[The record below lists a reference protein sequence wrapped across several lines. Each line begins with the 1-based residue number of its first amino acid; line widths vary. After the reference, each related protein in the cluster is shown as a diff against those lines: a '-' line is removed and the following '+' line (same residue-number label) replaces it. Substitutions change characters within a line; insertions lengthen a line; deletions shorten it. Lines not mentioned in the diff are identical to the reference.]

1 MSKVTRIAKNAII
14 NASSALIVSVFSF
27 ISTVIVARYL
37 GSGNYGFF
45 SYAIAYITMFS
56 VFSDFGLGVT
66 AVREIAKDE
75 RHTEKYFSNV
85 FALKCIFSFLV
96 FGLALLLIPFLRSNP
111 FQTKALI
118 VFTFAGLFLMLQISC
133 RWIFQALQVFKY
145 EAILN
150 ILQGLFALL
159 SILIVIFFNKGVIA
173 LAVAWAVFNLALF
186 LISLF
191 FSYRVLG
198 YLKLHFDPAFI
209 KTVLVSAAPLGFAV
223 IANYIY
229 VNIDKIILFQMTT
242 DVQVGLYSAASKIML
257 FLKAM
262 VFMYMPVVFPAFS
275 SFWVDKSSG
284 YFDKLLSRSFYYI
297 LMLTLALAV
306 GGTILADRIIILLFG
321 GAFTGSVSALQLLM
335 WALPLTSVTGLFTC
349 CLASINRQRE
359 AFIVSLVGLI
369 VNVVFNVMFIAKY
382 GFMAAAFGVIIAEM
396 AMLLIS
402 FIYAKN
408 LGNFKVSPVKLM
420 QISAS
425 VTAMAVL
432 SYLLARYNLFLNIGV
447 SGIAY
452 FVCLIV
458 FGAINIDD
466 WNLIKKIYLKQI

>member
-1 MSKVTRIAKNAII
+1 MSKVTRIAKNAVI
-14 NASSALIVSVFSF
+14 NASSAIVVSIFSF
-27 ISTVIVARYL
+27 VSTVIIARYL

-45 SYAIAYITMFS
+45 SYAISYITMFS

-75 RHTEKYFSNV
+75 KNTEKYFSNV
-85 FALKCIFSFLV
+85 FAIKCIFSFLV
-96 FGLALLLIPFLRSNP
+96 FAFALILIPFLRSNP
-111 FQTKALI
+111 FQTKALV

-145 EAILN
+145 EGALN
-150 ILQGLFALL
+150 VLQSVFALL
-159 SILIVIFFNKGVIA
+159 SILVVIFFHKGVIA

-198 YLKLHFDPAFI
+198 YIKLHFDPVFLKNILIA
-209 KTVLVSAAPLGFAV
+209 AAPLGLAV
-223 IANYIY
+223 IVNYVY
-229 VNIDKIILFQMTT
+229 VNVDKIILFQMTT

-275 SFWVDKSSG
+275 SFWVDRSSG

-297 LMLTLALAV
+297 LMLTLALAA
-306 GGTILADRIIILLFG
+306 GGTILSDRIIISLFG
-321 GAFTGSVSALQLLM
+321 GAFTGSVIALKLLM
-335 WALPLTSVTGLFTC
+335 WALPLTSVTGLFTA

-359 AFIVSLVGLI
+359 AFIVALIGLI
-369 VNVVFNVMFIAKY
+369 VNVVFNLLFIAKY
-382 GFMAAAFGVIIAEM
+382 GFMASTLGVILAEA
-396 AMLLIS
+396 AMLWIAY
-402 FIYAKN
+402 IYLKRFCD
-408 LGNFKVSPVKLM
+408 FKVSTVKLA

-425 VTAMAVL
+425 VAAMGALSFVL
-432 SYLLARYNLFLNIGV
+432 SQHNLFLNIGI
-447 SGIAY
+447 SGVAY
-452 FVCLIV
+452 FLCLVV

-466 WNLIKKIYLKQI
+466 WNLIKRIYLKQI

>member
-27 ISTVIVARYL
+27 ISTIIIARYL

-75 RHTEKYFSNV
+75 RNTEKYFSNV

-133 RWIFQALQVFKY
+133 RWIFQALQIFQY
-145 EAILN
+145 EGILN
-150 ILQGLFALL
+150 ILQSLFALL
-159 SILIVIFFNKGVIA
+159 SILIVIFLGKGVIA

-186 LISLF
+186 LITLF

-198 YLKLHFDPAFI
+198 YIKVHFDPAFL
-209 KTVLVSAAPLGFAV
+209 KKVLVSAAPLGFAV
-223 IANYIY
+223 IANYVY

-262 VFMYMPVVFPAFS
+262 VFMYMPVVLPAFS
-275 SFWVDKSSG
+275 NFWVDRQSG

-297 LMLTLALAV
+297 LILTLGMAV
-306 GGTILADRIIILLFG
+306 GATILGDRMIGLLFG
-321 GAFTGSVSALQLLM
+321 GTFTGSVIALKLVI
-335 WALPLTSVTGLFTC
+335 WALPLTSITGLFTC
-349 CLASINRQRE
+349 CLAGISRQKE
-359 AFIVSLVGLI
+359 AFMISLVGLI
-369 VNVVFNVMFIAKY
+369 VNVAFDLMFIAKY
-382 GFMAAAFGVIIAEM
+382 GFMAAVLGVIIAEVV
-396 AMLLIS
+396 MLCVSYGYTKKICK
-402 FIYAKN
+402 FD
-408 LGNFKVSPVKLM
+408 VSPVKLA
-420 QISAS
+420 QIAGS
-425 VTAMAVL
+425 VAAMGVICFLMAKH
-432 SYLLARYNLFLNIGV
+432 NLFLNIGV

-452 FVCLIV
+452 LVCLV
-458 FGAINIDD
+458 VLGAINMDD